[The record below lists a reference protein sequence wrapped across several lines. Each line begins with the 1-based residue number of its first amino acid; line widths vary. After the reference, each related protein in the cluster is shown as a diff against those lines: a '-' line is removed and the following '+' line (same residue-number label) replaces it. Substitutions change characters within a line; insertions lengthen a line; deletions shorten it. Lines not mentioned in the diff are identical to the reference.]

1 MKANEMKIFV
11 FVACVIIGIMISMN
25 ISFANTTP
33 TVILSAEQYKQAIDE
48 RTQLYNQISE
58 LQSQYWKSN
67 SKLKEYTEVDSSSS
81 KVVSDMQSELQKND
95 VLLGSEA
102 VTGKGLKI
110 MLDDAENDFENTQNL
125 SEEERWVRIIHNTD
139 ILEVINSLRNA
150 GAQAISIND
159 QRILNNSEVYC
170 WGPFLKINNV
180 NLCAPFYI
188 NVVGNPNDIK
198 NYLTNDEGYLTY
210 LKYRSIK
217 VSVDVVD
224 NVKIPA
230 YIGNL
235 DLKYAK
241 ELKK

>member
-11 FVACVIIGIMISMN
+11 FIACVIIGIMISMN

-58 LQSQYWKSN
+58 LQSQYWKNN
-67 SKLKEYTEVDSSSS
+67 SKLKDYTNIDTSSS
-81 KVVSDMQSELQKND
+81 KVVSDMKNELEKND
-95 VLLGSEA
+95 VILGNEA

-110 MLDDAENDFENTQNL
+110 MLDDADTNFDSTETV

-159 QRILNNSEVYC
+159 QRILSNSEVYC

-188 NVVGNPNDIK
+188 NVIGNSNAIK
-198 NYLTNDEGYLTY
+198 DYMTNDEGYLTY
-210 LKYRSIK
+210 LKYRNIR
-217 VSVDVVD
+217 VSVDTVD

-230 YIGNL
+230 YIGDIDN
-235 DLKYAK
+235 KYVK
-241 ELKK
+241 ETKK